1 MIRDNRERTA
11 IGPDLS
17 MIGLLDPLLKAYNI
31 GPDRHFKVPGI
42 HDMDRTVFEKLP
54 SEIKKPPRSE
64 EEVHRKI

>member
-1 MIRDNRERTA
+1 MIRDNRGRTA

-17 MIGLLDPLLKAYNI
+17 MIDLLDPLLKACNV
-31 GPDRHFKVPGI
+31 GPDRLFVVPGS